1 MRFPYLNLM
10 HEESRDLASYL
21 GGLSDQE
28 WTAPSLCTGWRVREV
43 VSHMAAGHTASLGSY
58 LSLLA
63 RNGFSV
69 DRTSD
74 GLARSFAGA
83 HSNAEILAAFTRGTA
98 GAPKGP
104 TALVP
109 KAELFTDHLIHH
121 QDIRRA
127 LGHPRVVPADRLQA
141 ALAALGHLSARVGS
155 KARMRGLRILAE
167 DVPYEHGDGA
177 SLVGPA
183 EALVM
188 ALSGRAAAASDLHG
202 EGAGLLSRRLSAE
215 AASARGDD
223 GAQQQLLRAWPAPN
237 PGGAGTVP
245 GAGQ

>member
-10 HEESRDLASYL
+10 HEESRDLATYL
-21 GGLSDQE
+21 GGRSDKE
-28 WTAPSLCTGWRVREV
+28 WNAPSLCTGWRVREV
-43 VSHMAAGHTASLGSY
+43 VSHMAAGHTASLGAY

-74 GLARSFAGA
+74 ALARSFAGG
-83 HSNAEILAAFTRGTA
+83 HTNAEILAAFTRGTS
-98 GAPKGP
+98 GKPTGP

-127 LGHPRVVPADRLQA
+127 LGQPREIPTERLQA
-141 ALAALGHLSARVGS
+141 ALASLGHLSARVGS
-155 KARMRGLRILAE
+155 KARMRGLRIVPE
-167 DVPYEHGDGA
+167 DVGYEHGDGA
-177 SLVGPA
+177 PLIGPA

-188 ALSGRAAAASDLHG
+188 ALKRC
-202 EGAGLLSRRLSAE
+202 
-215 AASARGDD
+215 
-223 GAQQQLLRAWPAPN
+223 QLPPPR
-237 PGGAGTVP
+237 
-245 GAGQ
+245 

>member
-10 HEESRDLASYL
+10 HEESRDLAAYL
-21 GGLSDQE
+21 AGLSDQE
-28 WTAPSLCTGWRVREV
+28 WTAPSLCAGWRVREV

-74 GLARSFAGA
+74 GLARAFAGA
-83 HSNAEILAAFTRGTA
+83 HSNAEILAAFSRGTT
-98 GAPKGP
+98 GSPKGP
-104 TALVP
+104 TALVA

-127 LGHPRVVPADRLQA
+127 LGQPRVIPPERLRA

-155 KARMRGLRILAE
+155 KARMRGLRIVAE
-167 DVPYEHGDGA
+167 DVTWSHGDGA
-177 SLVGPA
+177 PLSGPA
-183 EALVM
+183 EAIVM
-188 ALSGRAAAASDLHG
+188 ALSGRAAAVSDLRG
-202 EGAGLLSRRLSAE
+202 EGAGLLARRLSAE
-215 AASARGDD
+215 AAVAAGGDGD
-223 GAQQQLLRAWPAPN
+223 QQLLQAWAAPE
-237 PGGAGTVP
+237 PGGRGTSRDAGR
-245 GAGQ
+245 